1 MDKRKRRGRVP
12 GFLYIIAVLGV
23 IILIAGTI
31 FAIKRYMPTK
41 EHMSLEAYF
50 DLSEENE
57 AAVIIN
63 GEYKEVGEKEDYIH
77 AIRTDNG
84 YYLQIDFLKK
94 ELDDGYVYDSTE
106 EILRY
111 ATDKD
116 VATATLNSPNYTV
129 GKQRETLDK
138 DVVVSQDGTYFVA
151 LDYVSL
157 FTDITSTTCEGPNRI
172 IIEKAGFTIEKATLK
187 KDVPLRRFGGVKSK
201 ILKDATKG
209 EEVGILEDYG
219 KWSYVITEDGVLACL
234 QNRKM
239 KITHKATTEARLP
252 QRKYEHIKMDKTV
265 SLGWHQVTNASANS
279 TVEKVL
285 AESDINVISPTWFYL
300 NDNQGGIKNLAT
312 SDYVSYCHDRGV
324 QVWGLVSNLE
334 NKNVDTTVVLNTT
347 SSRDNLVNNLI
358 SAAITYDLDG
368 INVDMEAL
376 SGYAKDGYIQFI
388 RELSIK
394 CKKNDI
400 ILSVDN
406 YVPSS
411 STAFYNRS
419 EQAKYADYVVIMAYD
434 EHYSGSEEAGSVA
447 SIDFVKKGVKDT
459 LEEVPA
465 DQIIL
470 GMPFYARV
478 WSVKGDT
485 IGSKAYGMEG
495 IEEFLQRN
503 DVTIT
508 WSEECGQNYGEFTEG
523 DTTYMVWVEDNKS
536 LGKKLEVMKSE
547 KLAGAAF
554 WKLGFEKPSIWQTIG
569 QYTK

>member
-1 MDKRKRRGRVP
+1 MEKRRRRSHVP
-12 GFLYIIAVLGV
+12 KFIYILAVLGV
-23 IILIAGTI
+23 ALLVVGTV
-31 FAIKRYMPTK
+31 FMIKRYTPTK
-41 EHMSLEAYF
+41 EHMSLEDYF
-50 DLSEENE
+50 ALTEENE

-63 GEYKEVGEKEDYIH
+63 GEYKEVSDTEDNIH
-77 AIRTDNG
+77 AVRSDQG

-106 EILRY
+106 GVLRY
-111 ATDKD
+111 ATDKE
-116 VATATLNSPNYTV
+116 VVSASLNSPNYTV

-138 DVVVSQDGTYFVA
+138 DVVISQDGTYFVA
-151 LDYVSL
+151 LSFVEL

-172 IIEKAGFTIEKATLK
+172 VIETAGFTIQKATLK

-201 ILKDATKG
+201 ILKDAVKG

-219 KWSYVITEDGVLACL
+219 KWSYVITKDGVLACV

-239 KITHKATTEARLP
+239 EITHKATTEARLP
-252 QRKYEHIKMDKTV
+252 QREYEHYKMDETV
-265 SLGWHQVTNASANS
+265 SLGWHQVTGTAANS

-285 AESDINVISPTWFYL
+285 ADSDINVISPTWFYI
-300 NDNQGGIKNLAT
+300 NDNEGNIKNLA
-312 SDYVSYCHDRGV
+312 SADYVSYCHDRNV

-347 SSRDNLVNNLI
+347 SSRDNLVNSLI
-358 SAAITYDLDG
+358 TAAITYDLDG

-376 SGYAKDGYIQFI
+376 SAYAKDGYIQFI
-388 RELSIK
+388 KELSIK

-400 ILSVDN
+400 VLSVDN

-419 EQAKYADYVVIMAYD
+419 VQADYADYIIIMAYD
-434 EHYSGSEEAGSVA
+434 EHYSGSDEAGSVA
-447 SIDFVKKGVKDT
+447 SIGFVKQGVKDT

-465 DQIIL
+465 EQIIL

-478 WSVKGDT
+478 WAVKGDS
-485 IGSKAYGMEG
+485 ISSKAYGMEDL
-495 IEEFLQRN
+495 EEFLKRN
-503 DVTIT
+503 DVTVT
-508 WSEECGQNYGEFTEG
+508 WSEVDGQNYGEFVSE
-523 DTTYMVWVEDNKS
+523 DTTYMTWVEDATS

-547 KLAGAAF
+547 NLAGAAF
-554 WKLGFEKPSIWQTIG
+554 WKLGFEKPGIWATIR

>member
-1 MDKRKRRGRVP
+1 M
-12 GFLYIIAVLGV
+12 
-23 IILIAGTI
+23 
-31 FAIKRYMPTK
+31 
-41 EHMSLEAYF
+41 
-50 DLSEENE
+50 
-57 AAVIIN
+57 
-63 GEYKEVGEKEDYIH
+63 
-77 AIRTDNG
+77 
-84 YYLQIDFLKK
+84 
-94 ELDDGYVYDSTE
+94 
-106 EILRY
+106 
-111 ATDKD
+111 
-116 VATATLNSPNYTV
+116 
-129 GKQRETLDK
+129 
-138 DVVVSQDGTYFVA
+138 
-151 LDYVSL
+151 
-157 FTDITSTTCEGPNRI
+157 
-172 IIEKAGFTIEKATLK
+172 
-187 KDVPLRRFGGVKSK
+187 
-201 ILKDATKG
+201 
-209 EEVGILEDYG
+209 
-219 KWSYVITEDGVLACL
+219 
-234 QNRKM
+234 
-239 KITHKATTEARLP
+239 
-252 QRKYEHIKMDKTV
+252 
-265 SLGWHQVTNASANS
+265 
-279 TVEKVL
+279 
-285 AESDINVISPTWFYL
+285 
-300 NDNQGGIKNLAT
+300 
-312 SDYVSYCHDRGV
+312 
-324 QVWGLVSNLE
+324 
-334 NKNVDTTVVLNTT
+334 DTTVVLNTT

-478 WSVKGDT
+478 WSEKGDT

>member
-1 MDKRKRRGRVP
+1 MEKRRRRNHVP
-12 GFLYIIAVLGV
+12 KYIYFLAALGV
-23 IILIAGTI
+23 VL
-31 FAIKRYMPTK
+31 FAVGMVFVIKRYTPTK
-41 EHMSLEAYF
+41 EHMSLEDYF
-50 DLSEENE
+50 ALTEENE

-63 GEYKEVGEKEDYIH
+63 GEYKPVSDTEDYIH
-77 AIRTDNG
+77 AICRDQA

-106 EILRY
+106 GVLRY
-111 ATDKD
+111 ATDKE
-116 VATATLNSPNYTV
+116 VVSASLNSPNYTV

-138 DVVVSQDGTYFVA
+138 DVVVSQDGAYFVA
-151 LDYVSL
+151 LDFVEL
-157 FTDITSTTCEGPNRI
+157 FTDITSTTCEAPNRI
-172 IIEKAGFTIEKATLK
+172 VIETAGFTIQKATLK

-201 ILKDATKG
+201 ILKDAVKG

-219 KWSYVITEDGVLACL
+219 KWSYVITKDGVLACV

-239 KITHKATTEARLP
+239 EITHQATTEARLTP
-252 QRKYEHIKMDKTV
+252 REYEHHKMEETIT
-265 SLGWHQVTNASANS
+265 LGWHQVTGVAGNS

-285 AESDINVISPTWFYL
+285 ADSDINVISPTWFYI
-300 NDNQGGIKNLAT
+300 NDNEGNIKNLA
-312 SDYVSYCHDRGV
+312 SADYVSYCHDRNV

-347 SSRDNLVNNLI
+347 SSRDNLVNSLI
-358 SAAITYDLDG
+358 TAAITYDLDG

-388 RELSIK
+388 KELSIK

-400 ILSVDN
+400 VLSVDN

-419 EQAKYADYVVIMAYD
+419 VQADYADYIVIMAYD

-447 SIDFVKKGVKDT
+447 SIGFVKQGVKDT

-465 DQIIL
+465 EQIIL

-478 WSVKGDT
+478 WALEGDSV
-485 IGSKAYGMEG
+485 SSRAYGMADL
-495 IEEFLQRN
+495 EEFLERN
-503 DVTIT
+503 DVTVT
-508 WSEECGQNYGEFTEG
+508 WSETDGQNYGEFVSG
-523 DTTYMVWVEDNKS
+523 DTTYKIWVEDATS
-536 LGKKLEVMKSE
+536 LGKKLEVMKAE

-554 WKLGFEKPSIWQTIG
+554 WKLGFEKESIWTTIR